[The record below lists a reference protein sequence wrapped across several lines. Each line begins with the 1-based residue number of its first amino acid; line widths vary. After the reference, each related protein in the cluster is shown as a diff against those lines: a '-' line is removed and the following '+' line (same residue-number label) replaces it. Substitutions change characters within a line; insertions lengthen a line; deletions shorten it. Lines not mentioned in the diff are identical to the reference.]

1 MIRHFAPLLVGLLTL
16 SACGGATAAGT
27 RYQTLTNP
35 DADFDAMTTVAFKLG
50 ELPTEYEPVDFPEE
64 YRESAAAAVREELD
78 RLGWTLIENPDDAD
92 LVVYAAAGRRTQEM
106 RAQGQVGC
114 CQGDFSFGGDVAG
127 MDKELTS
134 DALIFEA
141 YDRTGTEVWYG
152 HAHRALRN
160 TVSASAFGRIVKRL
174 FANFPRAG
182 NAVAPTPVETPE
194 EPATEPEATEE

>member
-1 MIRHFAPLLVGLLTL
+1 MLLVGLFTL
-16 SACGGATAAGT
+16 AACGGATAVGT
-27 RYQTLTNP
+27 QYQTLTNP
-35 DADFDAMTTVAFKLG
+35 DADFGHMTTVAFQLG
-50 ELPTEYEPVDFPEE
+50 ELPTDFEPVDFPEE
-64 YRESAAAAVREELD
+64 YRESAGTAVREELD
-78 RLGWTLIENPDDAD
+78 RLGWTIIENPDDAD

-106 RAQGQVGC
+106 RAEGQVGDP
-114 CQGDFSFGGDVAG
+114 GVFSFGSAVAG

-160 TVSASAFGRIVKRL
+160 TVNANAFGRIVRRL

-182 NAVAPTPVETPE
+182 TAAAPTTI
-194 EPATEPEATEE
+194 EPPAEPETEAPAEAEAAE

>member
-1 MIRHFAPLLVGLLTL
+1 MIRRSVLLAITILTL
-16 SACGGATAAGT
+16 ASCGGATAVGT
-27 RYQTLTNP
+27 QYQTLTNP
-35 DADFDAMTTVAFKLG
+35 EADFGAMTTVAFELG

-64 YRESAAAAVREELD
+64 YRETAGAAVREELD
-78 RLGWTLIENPDDAD
+78 RLGWTLVESSDDAD

-141 YDRTGTEVWYG
+141 YDRDGNEVWYG
-152 HAHRALRN
+152 HAHRAMRN
-160 TVSASAFGRIVKRL
+160 TVNANAFGRIVRRL

-182 NAVAPTPVETPE
+182 TAVTATTVEAPE
-194 EPATEPEATEE
+194 EPAEPVEPAEE

>member
-16 SACGGATAAGT
+16 AACGGATAVGT
-27 RYQTLTNP
+27 QYQTLTNP
-35 DADFDAMTTVAFKLG
+35 EADFGTMTTVAFKIG
-50 ELPTEYEPVDFPEE
+50 ELPTDFEPVDFPEE
-64 YRESAAAAVREELD
+64 YRESAGTAVREELD

-106 RAQGQVGC
+106 RAQGQVGT
-114 CQGDFSFGGDVAG
+114 GSDFSFGGAVAG

-152 HAHRALRN
+152 HAHRAMRN
-160 TVSASAFGRIVKRL
+160 TVNANAFGRIVRRL

-182 NAVAPTPVETPE
+182 TAAAATPVETPA
-194 EPATEPEATEE
+194 EPAPEPEATEE